1 MRDEW
6 NCVVSVHHI
15 HPSYSP
21 PLPTSLSPRLSSHL
35 SQRDLLSP
43 NTRPM
48 VVPKKVNRKRSS
60 SITGRGFGVN
70 APTSGEVSTLL
81 RLDTLKSEG
90 VCYVPNVLSKTA
102 ASDLLECVRGE
113 LRRAY
118 EAVEEDPERS
128 VARFNVPA
136 DIMDP
141 LRGYMLMPLRDEAA
155 VEAGDNSGA
164 MIRALRECLT
174 AGTVLGDLFGSDLC
188 GGGDAEFYDLTALRT
203 EAGATRQPIHFDT
216 PFQEVP
222 GLFCAFIAME
232 DVEVRRRAELQVSH
246 WTRRP
251 IRHE

>member
-1 MRDEW
+1 
-6 NCVVSVHHI
+6 
-15 HPSYSP
+15 
-21 PLPTSLSPRLSSHL
+21 
-35 SQRDLLSP
+35 
-43 NTRPM
+43 M